1 MPKLKPSAVS
11 ASADIVQK
19 NITARGAYFG
29 AHTDRDYAKLLSMPV
44 STYGDYRRE
53 PRKWTLDRLIMA
65 AMALKVP
72 LSWLMTDHSGEIKE
86 QVS

>member
-1 MPKLKPSAVS
+1 MPKLKPSAIS
-11 ASADIVQK
+11 AAADIVQK

-29 AHTDRDYAKLLSMPV
+29 VRTTREFGKLFGMPHT
-44 STYGDYRRE
+44 TYNYLKNN
-53 PRKWTLDRLIMA
+53 PRSWTLEKLTIV

-86 QVS
+86 DTQ

>member
-1 MPKLKPSAVS
+1 MPKLKPSAIS
-11 ASADIVQK
+11 AAADIVQK
-19 NITARGAYFG
+19 NIAARGAYFG
-29 AHTDRDYAKLLSMPV
+29 ARTDRDFAKLLCMPS

-53 PRKWTLDRLIMA
+53 PRRWPLDRLIMA

-86 QVS
+86 ETQ